1 MARRIRG
8 MSTVQRKPVPS
19 PQASIDT
26 KNQSRRKQ
34 ADPKA
39 DAGPDLEAIGQDAMG
54 SVDRDADN
62 FTETLARLYVFAA
75 TAGNICDQLDPGV
88 VSSLGVK
95 AVREWRQDEST
106 IEKWRKTAEKGLDL
120 AAQEHDEDDE
130 KSYPW
135 EGASDVHYP
144 ILTQASQQ
152 WAARAYPE
160 LIKGDKTVGVKV
172 FTPPAQAPVAQMAA
186 TQPGAQMG
194 HNGGPPMNAAVGPPG
209 GAPPTA
215 PPAGD
220 PQGGAPGG
228 PPAAQTPGQGQPP
241 PQVDPQAQAAAQAAQ
256 MAQQQEA
263 QQAALM
269 KAREARAQR
278 VAHYL
283 NWTLFYKMDDWEGE
297 TDTLLSSLPIPGM
310 GFKKIYWAEGG
321 LQSDYVSPLRL
332 TVANTSKSIYR
343 TPRVTHDYDVYPYE
357 IDEAIASGRYN
368 DVVLPTTSMDEQEP
382 RLFIEQHRLEDL
394 DGDGYPEPYIV
405 TVDVDTMHVMSIQPA
420 YDHDDII
427 IDVARKRVVRIE
439 RIPQF
444 ATFKFLPDPKGG
456 FYATGFA
463 KLLDTITDTI
473 DTSINQL
480 MDAGS
485 AEIAGGGFIGGN
497 LRLQGSGQT
506 GNLYF
511 RPGEYQSVSMN
522 GSEIRDAIYERTTP
536 HPSSVTLQLMEM
548 LLAAAKDIASV
559 KDVITGDTPATAPV
573 GTTLALQSQALQ
585 VFSSIYKRV
594 YRGFKEEFTI
604 CYHTLRKYADA
615 RVKKEYAELT
625 GGDFDADFAGDGTD
639 IQPVADPSVVTKMQK
654 LSRIQ
659 TLTQLAEGPVGQA
672 AGMTQPAPAQAI
684 IMEALDVLDIDRP
697 ERFIAEVPPNPLQ
710 AAAIQAKTADM
721 QATAQLKTAQAAK
734 SGAAGALDHAKA
746 LREVGLAAMDTHHLA
761 GEADRIR
768 RGGHILPPS
777 EEGIVDGTNPQPPGS
792 KPDTAS
798 PSAGT

>member
-1 MARRIRG
+1 MAQRTRG
-8 MSTVQRKPVPS
+8 MRTVQRKPVPS
-19 PQASIDT
+19 PQATIDT

-34 ADPKA
+34 ADPDA
-39 DAGPDLEAIGQDAMG
+39 DAGGMDLDKVGEDAMG
-54 SVDRDADN
+54 DVHHDADR
-62 FTETLARLYVFAA
+62 FTDTLAKLYVFAA
-75 TAGNICDQLDPGV
+75 TAGNICDQLDAGV
-88 VSSLGVK
+88 VSELGVK
-95 AVREWRQDEST
+95 AVREWRDDAAT
-106 IEKWRKTAEKGLDL
+106 IESWRKTAEKGLAL
-120 AAQEHDEDDE
+120 ASQEHDGDEDKD
-130 KSYPW
+130 YPW
-135 EGASDVHYP
+135 PGASDVHYP

-172 FTPPAQAPVAQMAA
+172 FTPPAQPVAQMAA
-186 TQPGAQMG
+186 AMQGSPMG
-194 HNGGPPMNAAVGPPG
+194 HNGGPPMNAAEGPPG
-209 GAPPTA
+209 GAPPTV
-215 PPAGD
+215 PPVVD

-228 PPAAQTPGQGQPP
+228 PPAAPQP
-241 PQVDPQAQAAAQAAQ
+241 DPAQ
-256 MAQQQEA
+256 MAAMQAQQAEA
-263 QQAALM
+263 QQAADM
-269 KAREARAQR
+269 KGREARAQR

-310 GFKKIYWAEGG
+310 GFKKVYWSEGG

-332 TVANTSKSIYR
+332 TVANTSKSLHK
-343 TPRVTHDYDVYPYE
+343 TPRVTHDFDIYPYE
-357 IDEAIASGRYN
+357 IDEGIASGRYN
-368 DVVLPTTSMDEQEP
+368 DIQLPTTSMDEQEP
-382 RLFIEQHRLEDL
+382 RLWIEQHRLADL
-394 DGDGYPEPYIV
+394 DGDGYPEPYII
-405 TVDVDTMHVMSIQPA
+405 TVDVETMHVMSVQPA
-420 YDHDDII
+420 YDHDDVIV
-427 IDVARKRVVRIE
+427 DMAKQRVVRIE

-444 ATFKFLPDPKGG
+444 ATYKFLPDPKGG

-497 LRLQGSGQT
+497 LRLQGGGQT

-511 RPGEYQSVSMN
+511 RPGEYQAVSMS
-522 GSEIRDAIYERTTP
+522 GAEIRDAIYERTTP
-536 HPSSVTLQLMEM
+536 HPSQVTLQLMEM

-594 YRGFKEEFTI
+594 YRGFREEFVL
-604 CYHTLRKYADA
+604 CFKTLKKYADA
-615 RVKKEYAELT
+615 RVKNEYLELT
-625 GGDFDADFAGDGTD
+625 GGNFDEDFAGDGTD

-672 AGMTQPAPAQAI
+672 AGMTQPGPAQAI

-697 ERFIAEVPPNPLQ
+697 ERFLADVPPNPLQ
-710 AAAIQAKTADM
+710 AEAVQAKTDETKAK
-721 QATAQLKTAQAAK
+721 TQLHLAQAEKA
-734 SGAAGALDHAKA
+734 GAAGTLDQSKA
-746 LREVGLAAMDTHHLA
+746 IRETGLAALDTHHLA
-761 GEADRIR
+761 GEADRIA
-768 RGGHILPPS
+768 RGGHITHPS
-777 EEGIVDGTNPQPPGS
+777 NEGIVDGINPQPPAVRAPGS
-792 KPDTAS
+792 AP
-798 PSAGT
+798 PSAAPSA